1 MNLIEVKTKQ
11 EISDFHKIP
20 FIIYKD
26 DKNWIPHL
34 KQDVEKV
41 FDKDKN
47 KLFSEGGKVIRWILK
62 DSNGNLIGR
71 VAAFINPKTA
81 HTFKQPTGGMGF
93 FECINDEKAAFIL
106 FDACKNWLQKLG
118 MEAMDGPINFG
129 EKNMFWGLLV
139 ENFTD
144 INSYGMNYNLP
155 YYRNLFE
162 KYGFQTYYEQWMYK
176 RDLSVTAQPI
186 FHRKYNQLKNDPD
199 YEVTNIRGKSLEKVA
214 DDFREVYNSAWG
226 KHDGFKE
233 LSREAAMKIMKAMK
247 PALDKDIVVFV
258 YYKKKPI
265 AFWVNI
271 PELNQIFRHVNGDLN
286 WLGKLKFLYHK
297 WRHTA
302 DIMTGIV
309 FGVAQEFQGKGIEAA
324 MIVWGE
330 HHIVPMKRYKTT
342 TITWIGDFNPKMIKV
357 CENLGA
363 ERYRTLITCRYLFD
377 RNIPFERCPIIT

>member
-1 MNLIEVKTKQ
+1 MKLIEVKTKQ
-11 EISDFHKIP
+11 EIAEFHKVP

-41 FDKDKN
+41 FDKNKN
-47 KLFSEGGKVIRWILK
+47 KLFAEGGKAIRWILK
-62 DSNGNLIGR
+62 DNNGNLIGR

-81 HTFKQPTGGMGF
+81 YTFKQPTGGMGF
-93 FECINDEKAAFIL
+93 FECINNEKAAFTL
-106 FDACKNWLQKLG
+106 FDACKEWLQKHG

-144 INSYGMNYNLP
+144 ISSYGMNYNLP

-162 KYGFQTYYEQWMYK
+162 NYGFKTYYEQYMYK
-176 RDLSVTAQPI
+176 RDLSVSAQPI
-186 FHRKYNQLKNDPD
+186 FHRKYSQIKDDPD
-199 YEVTNIRGKSLEKVA
+199 YKVTNIRGLSLEKVA
-214 DDFREVYNSAWG
+214 EDFREVYNSAWS

-233 LSREAAMKIMKAMK
+233 LSRDAAIKIMKAMK

-258 YYKKKPI
+258 YYKNKPI
-265 AFWVNI
+265 AFWINL
-271 PELNQIFRHVNGDLN
+271 PELNQIFRYVNGNLN
-286 WLGKLKFLYHK
+286 WIGKLKFLYHK
-297 WRHTA
+297 WRHTP

-309 FGVAQEFQGKGIEAA
+309 FGVAKEFQGKGIEAA

-330 HHIVPMKRYKTT
+330 HHIVPLKRYKTT
-342 TITWIGDFNPKMIKV
+342 TLSWIGDFNPKMIKV

-363 ERYRTLITCRYLFD
+363 EKYRTLITYRYLFD
-377 RNIPFERCPIIT
+377 RNKPFERCPIIT